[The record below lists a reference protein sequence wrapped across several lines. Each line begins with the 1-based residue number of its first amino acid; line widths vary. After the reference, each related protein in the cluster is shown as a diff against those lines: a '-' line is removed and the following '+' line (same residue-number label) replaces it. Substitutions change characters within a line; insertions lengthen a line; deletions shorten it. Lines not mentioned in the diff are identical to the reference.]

1 MIAARSLSNDSRT
14 TAGILLLTI
23 VAVEF
28 GGLTMLRIVRGRRR
42 DRVPEILRP
51 RRPPLAVG
59 TPGYHWNAGL
69 LSR

>member
-1 MIAARSLSNDSRT
+1 MIAACSLSNDSRT
-14 TAGILLLTI
+14 TAGILLTI

-28 GGLTMLRIVRGRRR
+28 GGLTMLRIVRGRQPH
-42 DRVPEILRP
+42 RVPEILRP